1 MESKRK
7 PIYRVTFVMLLMIFP
22 IIILGKFYQFNMLNE
37 YAFGIINRILDWLPT
52 DVIPTDNSYAF
63 PLKFYRFFSFVPFTT
78 PLEWAI
84 FWAVIMNIIF
94 FIIFLKKYKTYSFE
108 EYIFIYAS
116 MFILDVFVF
125 NINKDLVQCLMLL
138 LIFLIMN
145 LKIPDWIK
153 ILLASVVLFIESIYF
168 RPYYIFGAVT
178 CIIVY
183 CVLSI
188 FTKKNK
194 NKKSSALISAII
206 ILSLLFLVIYIAQY
220 IKPDAYQQLI
230 GRRDTIAEDLDAKT
244 VISDWIPGDGYYN
257 YCINYIINLFRMC
270 FPLELLFKGIK
281 YLPFVIYQI
290 YLAINIIKNMRHIN
304 KKKLANASFIMGYWL
319 MMFASESDFGTLV
332 RHQAILLPFYLDMI
346 RENKEKRKN
355 REKN

>member
-1 MESKRK
+1 
-7 PIYRVTFVMLLMIFP
+7 
-22 IIILGKFYQFNMLNE
+22 
-37 YAFGIINRILDWLPT
+37 
-52 DVIPTDNSYAF
+52 
-63 PLKFYRFFSFVPFTT
+63 
-78 PLEWAI
+78 
-84 FWAVIMNIIF
+84 
-94 FIIFLKKYKTYSFE
+94 
-108 EYIFIYAS
+108 
-116 MFILDVFVF
+116 
-125 NINKDLVQCLMLL
+125 
-138 LIFLIMN
+138 MN